1 MSDDKPST
9 KRLMA
14 PVEGMHCAAC
24 SARIERVVGA
34 MDGVREVS
42 VNLASETMDLAYDP
56 EALSPEAVARRVADL
71 GFTVTMPPVPAGS
84 SEGPDDSPG
93 EEVLDVA
100 IGGMHCAACSARI
113 ERVVGAMDGVLA
125 AEVSLAGETGRF
137 RFEPDRVSRRDIR
150 AKIRELGF
158 ESRVV
163 TPGAGPDLFE
173 ERRREALAR
182 LEAARRRL
190 IPAFAFAAPLLVL
203 SMGHMAG
210 LPLPAWLDP
219 MHNPLGFALAQLALT
234 LPVVWSGR
242 HFYLRGLPNLW
253 RRQPDMDSLVAVGTG
268 AALLHSLWAT
278 LLVAL
283 GVDPQVHAMDLYYE
297 SAAVLIAMISL
308 GKYFE
313 ARSRLRTSDAIRAL
327 MRLAPDT
334 ATLVGPDGEH
344 TTVALDEVEPGDVV
358 LVRPGE
364 RVPVDGEVTAGG
376 SAVDESM
383 LTGEP
388 LPVTKNPGDAV
399 TGGTMNT
406 TGALTVR
413 AARVGQDTVLARIIR
428 LVQQA
433 QGSKAPISGLA
444 DRISFHFVPAVIA
457 VAIVSGLAWL
467 AGTGD
472 TALALRIF
480 IAVLVIA
487 CPCAMGLA
495 TPMSIMV
502 GTGRGAQLGVLV
514 KSGAALQTAE
524 SVRAVVFDKTGTLT
538 HGHPVLTDLT
548 VLPGGAHGEERLL
561 ALAAGVERTSEHPLA
576 QAVVHAAQE
585 RGLTLPEP
593 GAFRALAGRG
603 VAATVDGHAL
613 LLGNAALMDEHDVAG
628 RDAPAAVR
636 AAEDL
641 SAQGKTA
648 LYLALD
654 GRLAALLAVADTLRP
669 EAPAVVAR
677 LRALGLRVVML
688 TGDNG
693 VTARAVAAQAGID
706 EVLAQVRPE
715 DKEARVREIQAQ
727 GLPVAMVGDGINDA
741 PALARAD
748 LGVAMGSGIDVA
760 VESGDVVLMHA
771 DLYGVLTALELA
783 RATMGNIRQNLF
795 WAFAFNTLGIPVAAG
810 VLHLFGGPT
819 LNPMLAGTAMALS
832 SVTVVSNALRLRLFR
847 PSAH

>member
-1 MSDDKPST
+1 MNDDKPAIA
-9 KRLMA
+9 RLQA

-42 VNLASETMDLAYDP
+42 VNLASETLNLAYDP
-56 EALSPEAVARRVADL
+56 EALSPGDVAGRVADL
-71 GFTVTMPPVPAGS
+71 GFTLNLPAPAAGG
-84 SEGPDDSPG
+84 GPATPG
-93 EEVLDVA
+93 GPEALDLA
-100 IGGMHCAACSARI
+100 ISGMHCAACSARI
-113 ERVVGAMDGVLA
+113 ERVVGAMDGVLG
-125 AEVSLAGETGRF
+125 AEVSLAGETGSF
-137 RFEPDRVSRRDIR
+137 RFDPARVSRRDIR
-150 AKIRELGF
+150 ARIRELGF
-158 ESRVV
+158 ESR
-163 TPGAGPDLFE
+163 PASSGPDLFE

-219 MHNPLGFALAQLALT
+219 MHSPLAFALAQLALT

-268 AALLHSLWAT
+268 AALVHSLWAT
-278 LLVAL
+278 VLVAL
-283 GVDPQVHAMDLYYE
+283 GVDPQAHAMDLYYE

-334 ATLVGPDGEH
+334 ATLVGADGGH

-364 RVPVDGEVTAGG
+364 RVPVDGEVVTGG

-388 LPVTKNPGDAV
+388 LPVTKNPGDTV

-457 VAIVSGLAWL
+457 VAVAAGLAWL

-480 IAVLVIA
+480 VAVLVIA

-538 HGHPVLTDLT
+538 HGQPVLTDLAPM
-548 VLPGGAHGEERLL
+548 PGAGQDEGRLL
-561 ALAAGVERTSEHPLA
+561 ALAAAVERTSEHPLA
-576 QAVVHAAQE
+576 LAVVRAAQE
-585 RGLTLPEP
+585 RGLELPEP
-593 GAFRALAGRG
+593 EAFRALTGRG
-603 VAATVDGHAL
+603 VAAAVGGHAL
-613 LLGNAALMDEHDVAG
+613 LLGNAALMDEHGVAG
-628 RDAPAAVR
+628 RDEPAAER
-636 AAEDL
+636 AAAEL
-641 SAQGKTA
+641 SAQGKTV
-648 LYLALD
+648 LFLALD

-677 LRALGLRVVML
+677 LKALGLRVVML
-688 TGDNG
+688 TGDNA
-693 VTARAVAAQAGID
+693 VTAQAVAAQAGID

-715 DKEARVREIQAQ
+715 DKEARVREIQAR

-771 DLYGVLTALELA
+771 DLNGVLTALELA

-810 VLHLFGGPT
+810 ALHLFGGPT

-847 PSAH
+847 PSAR

>member
-1 MSDDKPST
+1 MSEDKPSVA
-9 KRLMA
+9 RLTA

-42 VNLASETMDLAYDP
+42 VNLASETMNLAYDP
-56 EALSPEAVARRVADL
+56 EALSPEVVARRVADL
-71 GFTVTMPPVPAGS
+71 GFSVTLPAPGAFETPGDPDGPP
-84 SEGPDDSPG
+84 GP
-93 EEVLDVA
+93 ETLDLA
-100 IGGMHCAACSARI
+100 ISGMHCAACSARI

-125 AEVSLAGETGRF
+125 AEVSLADETGRF
-137 RFEPDRVSRRDIR
+137 RFDSARVARRDIR
-150 AKIRELGF
+150 ARIRSLGF
-158 ESRVV
+158 DSR
-163 TPGAGPDLFE
+163 PASSGPDLFE

-182 LEAARRRL
+182 LDATRRRL

-210 LPLPAWLDP
+210 LPLPVWLDP
-219 MHNPLGFALAQLALT
+219 MHNPLGFTLAQLALT

-283 GVDPQVHAMDLYYE
+283 GVDPQAHAMDLYYE

-334 ATLVGPDGEH
+334 ATLVGPGGEH
-344 TTVALDEVEPGDVV
+344 TPVALDEVEPGDVV

-364 RVPVDGEVTAGG
+364 RVPVDGEVVAGG

-388 LPVTKNPGDAV
+388 LPVSKNPGDTV

-444 DRISFHFVPAVIA
+444 DRISFYFVPAVIA
-457 VAIVSGLAWL
+457 VAIVAGLAWL

-472 TALALRIF
+472 TTLALRIF

-538 HGHPVLTDLT
+538 HGRPVLTDL
-548 VLPGGAHGEERLL
+548 VPLPGAGHGEDRLL

-576 QAVVHAAQE
+576 LAIVRAAQD
-585 RGLTLPEP
+585 RGLALPEP
-593 GAFRALAGRG
+593 GAFQALAGRG
-603 VAATVDGHAL
+603 VSASIGGHAL
-613 LLGNAALMDEHDVAG
+613 LLGNAALMDEHEVAG
-628 RDAPAAVR
+628 RDEPAAAVT
-636 AAEDL
+636 AEAL
-641 SAQGKTA
+641 AAQGKTA
-648 LYLALD
+648 LFLALD
-654 GRLAALLAVADTLRP
+654 GRLTALLAVADTLRP

-677 LRALGLRVVML
+677 LRAMGLRVVML
-688 TGDNG
+688 TGDNA
-693 VTARAVAAQAGID
+693 VTARAMAAQAGID

-715 DKEARVREIQAQ
+715 DKETRVRELQAQ

-748 LGVAMGSGIDVA
+748 LGMAMGSGIDVA

-771 DLYGVLTALELA
+771 DLHGVLTALELA

-847 PSAH
+847 PSAR

>member
-1 MSDDKPST
+1 MSDDTPAT
-9 KRLMA
+9 ARLTA

-42 VNLASETMDLAYDP
+42 VNLASETMNLAYDP
-56 EALSPEAVARRVADL
+56 GALNPEAVARRVADL
-71 GFTVTMPPVPAGS
+71 GFSVTLPPAPGAALADG
-84 SEGPDDSPG
+84 GPDDLPG
-93 EEVLDVA
+93 EETLDLA

-125 AEVSLAGETGRF
+125 AEVSLAGEAGHF
-137 RFEPDRVSRRDIR
+137 RFDPTRVSRRDIR
-150 AKIRELGF
+150 ATIRKLGF
-158 ESRVV
+158 ESRPVSS
-163 TPGAGPDLFE
+163 GPDLFE

-182 LEAARRRL
+182 LDATRRRL
-190 IPAFAFAAPLLVL
+190 IPAFAFATPLLVL

-219 MHNPLGFALAQLALT
+219 MHTPLGFALAQLALT

-268 AALLHSLWAT
+268 AALVHSLWAT

-334 ATLVGPDGEH
+334 ATLVGPGGEH

-364 RVPVDGEVTAGG
+364 RVPVDGEVVAGG

-406 TGALTVR
+406 TGALTVH

-524 SVRAVVFDKTGTLT
+524 SVRAVVFDKTG
-538 HGHPVLTDLT
+538 P
-548 VLPGGAHGEERLL
+548 P
-561 ALAAGVERTSEHPLA
+561 A
-576 QAVVHAAQE
+576 QDHTQ
-585 RGLTLPEP
+585 
-593 GAFRALAGRG
+593 
-603 VAATVDGHAL
+603 
-613 LLGNAALMDEHDVAG
+613 
-628 RDAPAAVR
+628 
-636 AAEDL
+636 
-641 SAQGKTA
+641 
-648 LYLALD
+648 
-654 GRLAALLAVADTLRP
+654 
-669 EAPAVVAR
+669 
-677 LRALGLRVVML
+677 
-688 TGDNG
+688 
-693 VTARAVAAQAGID
+693 
-706 EVLAQVRPE
+706 
-715 DKEARVREIQAQ
+715 
-727 GLPVAMVGDGINDA
+727 
-741 PALARAD
+741 
-748 LGVAMGSGIDVA
+748 
-760 VESGDVVLMHA
+760 
-771 DLYGVLTALELA
+771 
-783 RATMGNIRQNLF
+783 
-795 WAFAFNTLGIPVAAG
+795 
-810 VLHLFGGPT
+810 
-819 LNPMLAGTAMALS
+819 
-832 SVTVVSNALRLRLFR
+832 
-847 PSAH
+847 